1 MKPYL
6 TGVGL
11 IAILVVLFLLLSSPI
26 STLENQ
32 ALDSKFTLR
41 GQTRIDTNVVVILL
55 DGDDVDALGGWP
67 LKRSY
72 YALLIDA
79 LNDLGA
85 KGVGFNIF
93 FEEPNPLYA
102 ASDSLLVRTAS
113 KDKNV
118 VFASYFQEIGVERDS
133 SLSKDTIGENLGLG
147 VNEPSTFQ
155 AARTLHLPYPAIQ
168 RAAAA
173 IGQTNLPDESPIRKV
188 PLVLQCGRRL
198 FPSMSLELAR
208 LFWGVARTQISVS
221 GRVVRLGNR
230 GKPIPISCD
239 GTFVLNYRGGISS
252 LNSFHFIE
260 FLRAYDHLRAG
271 SSTKI
276 PVSSVRG
283 KVVIVGITDPGLGK
297 FVATPYSPNFPAV
310 GIHATV
316 LDNIISGQFLR
327 ISPPLV
333 RHFASGFLAFVVFVL
348 IYQLRG
354 PSGIA
359 VAAGILALYLVIDL
373 LAFLL
378 FTLSLPTVQ
387 PTAAVVLAMLS
398 ALVVK
403 QKHVR
408 AQLTVAESER
418 GRIERELLEK
428 EKKVLDLDAE
438 LRRAR
443 QGLQYR
449 NERVLQEQ
457 LKKYREDIRT
467 LSSEASDFSPYVP
480 SSEGAE
486 DERGEFEGLVYC
498 KSGKMAEI
506 VTLVEKVAPS
516 DANVFLSGE
525 SGTGKE
531 LIAHSI
537 HNRSRRKDKPFVPVN
552 CGALAE
558 SLLESE
564 LFGHERGAFTGAV
577 KEKPGRFELAGGG
590 TIFLDEVTETS
601 EAFQVKLLRV
611 LQSGEFERVGGT
623 NTLKVDVRVLAATN
637 KDMKETLKQKK
648 FREDLFYRLSVF
660 TVHLPALRE
669 RKADIAFLVEE
680 FLRREGDTLTLS
692 STVMDAFL
700 NYEWKGNV
708 RELESVIK
716 RAAILARAD
725 SRNLLRVRDLPDEI
739 AACLQTKAGI
749 EEQILLLLRE
759 KRFSRNAI
767 SETAEDLGGLN
778 RGTVAEYLRGIC
790 FKTFYEQG
798 FDLKQS
804 GSILAETDNP
814 AIVER
819 AAKKV
824 DEYLRNV
831 FESCDRGKEI
841 EEVKSMLSPKYKNLP
856 QRYHFFLDQLI
867 EAYWSGKWEL
877 PSADPRP

>member
-11 IAILVVLFLLLSSPI
+11 TVILVVLFLLLSSPI

-32 ALDSKFTLR
+32 ALDTKFALR

-55 DGDDVDALGGWP
+55 DGDDIEALGGWP

-79 LNDLGA
+79 LNNLGA
-85 KGVGFNIF
+85 KAIGFNIF
-93 FEEPNPLYA
+93 LEEPNPLYT
-102 ASDSLLVRTAS
+102 ASDSLLVYTAS

-118 VFASYFQEIGVERDS
+118 VFASYFQEIGVQSVS
-133 SLSKDTIGENLGLG
+133 SLSRDSIGESLGLEI
-147 VNEPSTFQ
+147 NEPSTFQ
-155 AARTLHLPYPAIQ
+155 AARTLHLPHLAIQ
-168 RAAAA
+168 RAAAG
-173 IGQTNLPDESPIRKV
+173 IGQTNLPNESPIRKV
-188 PLVLQCGRRL
+188 PLVLQCGGKL

-208 LFWGVARTQISVS
+208 LFWGIERKQVSVS
-221 GRVVRLGNR
+221 RYAVRLGNR
-230 GKPIPISCD
+230 GKPIPITRD
-239 GTFVLNYRGGISS
+239 GNFVLNYRGGISS

-260 FLRAYDHLRAG
+260 FLRAYDHFRAG
-271 SSTKI
+271 SPTKV
-276 PVSSVRG
+276 PVRG
-283 KVVIVGITDPGLGK
+283 VRDKIVIVGITDPGIGK

-327 ISPPLV
+327 ISPLLV

-354 PSGIA
+354 PTGMA
-359 VAAGILALYLVIDL
+359 VAAGILALYLIIDL
-373 LAFLL
+373 LAFVQL
-378 FTLSLPTVQ
+378 TLSLPTVQ
-387 PTAAVVLAMLS
+387 PIAAVVLAMLS
-398 ALVVK
+398 ALVLK
-403 QKHVR
+403 QRHVR

-418 GRIERELLEK
+418 ERIERELLEK

-443 QGLQYR
+443 QGPQHR
-449 NERVLQEQ
+449 NEQVLQEQ

-480 SSEGAE
+480 PSEGAE
-486 DERGEFEGLVYC
+486 DERAEFEGLVYC
-498 KSGKMAEI
+498 KYGKMAEI
-506 VTLVEKVAPS
+506 VRLVEKVAPS

-531 LIAHSI
+531 LIARSI
-537 HNRSRRKDKPFVPVN
+537 HNRSRGKDKPFVPVN
-552 CGALAE
+552 CGALTE

-577 KEKPGRFELAGGG
+577 REKPGRFELADGG

-637 KDMKETLKQKK
+637 KDIKETLKQKK

-660 TVHLPALRE
+660 TIHLPPLRE

-708 RELESVIK
+708 RELEGVIK
-716 RAAILARAD
+716 RAVILARAD
-725 SRNLLRVRDLPDEI
+725 SRTLLRVRDLPDEL
-739 AACLQTKAGI
+739 AASLQTKVGI

-759 KRFSRNAI
+759 KGFSRSAI

-804 GSILAETDNP
+804 ASILAETNDP

-819 AAKKV
+819 AAKKLM
-824 DEYLRNV
+824 EYLRNV
-831 FESCDRGKEI
+831 FESCDRGKKV
-841 EEVKSMLSPKYKNLP
+841 EEVKPILTPKYKNLP

-867 EAYWSGKWEL
+867 EAYWSGKWDL
-877 PSADPRP
+877 SSVDPRL